1 MIVQLK
7 GKVNYPI
14 TLDPTV
20 WIFDD
25 RKIVLEEVFNNDDNK
40 NENSDE
46 YIKKRAEMFEQTY
59 NSIKPPVNRSINR
72 FEREKI
78 LVNSFVMPIKDF
90 INHAEIKN
98 EAKRV
103 ILKRNND
110 DVIIT
115 IDQLK
120 ECYLIFALKG
130 KPIKEEGPVQLLF
143 GDGSNKL
150 DPIKNITQIIIE

>member
-25 RKIVLEEVFNNDDNK
+25 RKIVLEEVFNHEN
-40 NENSDE
+40 NENQNSEDN
-46 YIKKRAEMFEQTY
+46 IKKRAEMFEQTY
-59 NSIKPPVNRSINR
+59 NSIKPPVNKSINR

-78 LVNSFVMPIKDF
+78 LVNSYVMTIIDF
-90 INHAEIKN
+90 LNHAEIKN
-98 EAKRV
+98 EAERI

-115 IDQLK
+115 IEQLQDA
-120 ECYLIFALKG
+120 YLLFSLKG
-130 KPIKEEGPVQLLF
+130 KPLTEEGPVQLLF
-143 GDGSNKL
+143 GDGSNKH

>member
-25 RKIVLEEVFNNDDNK
+25 RKIVLEEVFSNDSDQNQNSEDNLR
-40 NENSDE
+40 
-46 YIKKRAEMFEQTY
+46 KRAEMFEQTY
-59 NSIKPPVNRSINR
+59 NSIKPPINKSINR
-72 FEREKI
+72 FEKEKI
-78 LVNSFVMPIKDF
+78 LVNSYVMPIRDF
-90 INHAEIKN
+90 LHHAELKN
-98 EAKRV
+98 EAERV

-115 IDQLK
+115 IKQLRDS
-120 ECYLIFALKG
+120 YLLFALKG
-130 KPIKEEGPVQLLF
+130 KPITEEGPVQLLF
-143 GDGSNKL
+143 GDGSNKD
-150 DPIKNITQIIIE
+150 DPIKNITQIVIE

>member
-7 GKVNYPI
+7 GKVNFPI

-25 RKIVLEEVFNNDDNK
+25 RKIVLEEVFSNDYSQDQRNEDN
-40 NENSDE
+40 
-46 YIKKRAEMFEQTY
+46 IKKRAKMFEQTY
-59 NSIKPPVNRSINR
+59 NSIKPPVNKSINR

-78 LVNSFVMPIKDF
+78 LVNSYVMPIRDF
-90 INHAEIKN
+90 LNHAELKN
-98 EAKRV
+98 EAKSA

-115 IDQLK
+115 IEQLVDS
-120 ECYLIFALKG
+120 YLLFSIKG
-130 KPIKEEGPVQLLF
+130 KPIIEEGPVQLLF
-143 GDGSNKL
+143 GDGTNKH
-150 DPIKNITQIIIE
+150 DPIKNIVQIIID